1 MDLLSI
7 YNMKYEDYDIGH
19 FITDEFFIQWI
30 KNPTENNSHFWEKW
44 IELHPEKRTLVNE
57 AANLIRSV
65 KYTNN
70 SEFTDRMYVE
80 TFENILKADNHFR
93 QLNTISSTKISTT
106 QTKKVNYFFFV
117 RGVAASLLVL
127 FCLYAQ
133 YEAFNYKP
141 ELVEIPEVALIT
153 RSNPAG
159 QKSIIDLPDG
169 TKIHLNA
176 ESEIEFTQEFS
187 ADIRFVSLKKGEA
200 FFEVQKEL
208 RPFLIQIG
216 KAKICVLG
224 TSFNVK
230 KIGNESLQ
238 VALVTGKV
246 SVDTENGS
254 RMRLEPNEMLV
265 IEDGG
270 KYQKTGFDPEE
281 VFGWKDNYL
290 VFKTSGLPEV
300 KRKLEQWYGVNIEL
314 KGDFDKEWT
323 YSGIYKDELLENV
336 LRGICMTSDMNY
348 KIDKKQITLTN
359 PK

>member
-1 MDLLSI
+1 
-7 YNMKYEDYDIGH
+7 MKYKDYDIDH

-30 KNPTENNSHFWEKW
+30 KKPTENNSHFWERW
-44 IELHPEKRTLVNE
+44 IEQHPERRPLVNE

-65 KYTNN
+65 KYANN

-93 QLNTISSTKISTT
+93 QLNPISPTIISTT
-106 QTKKVNYFFFV
+106 PTKKVNSFFPV
-117 RGVAASLLVL
+117 RGIAASLLVL

-141 ELVEIPEVALIT
+141 ELVEIPEVVLIT

-159 QKSIIDLPDG
+159 QKSTIDLPDG

-176 ESEIEFTQEFS
+176 ESEIEFPQEFS
-187 ADIRFVSLKKGEA
+187 ADIRLVSLKKGEA

-208 RPFLIQIG
+208 RPFLIQTG
-216 KAKICVLG
+216 KVKIRVLG

-230 KIGNESLQ
+230 MIGNESLQ

-265 IEDGG
+265 LEDGG
-270 KYQKTGFDPEE
+270 AFQKTGFDSKE
-281 VFGWKDNYL
+281 VIGWKDNYL
-290 VFKTSGLPEV
+290 VFKTSGLPEI
-300 KRKLEQWYGVNIEL
+300 KRKLEQWYGVKIDL
-314 KGDFDKEWT
+314 KGVFDEKWT
-323 YSGIYKDELLENV
+323 YSGIYKDEMLENV
-336 LRGICMTSDMNY
+336 LRGICMTSGMNY
-348 KIDKKQITLTN
+348 KINKKQITITN